1 MERCAFTVG
10 KGALLPQDAEARA
23 VLAKLAIG
31 ETVAVEVY
39 RERSLKFS
47 NAVQLIFDRI
57 AQAKGRS
64 IRNIRGWIAAA
75 TGRADLVKIGKRT
88 VLVAHST
95 SPREMGNVEFEAF
108 WDDARDVI
116 LDEIIPTLSPEDA
129 ANIGSM
135 VRQVTSESWPASAPS
150 APTAPRRAD
159 GADAEDQP

>member
-1 MERCAFTVG
+1 MERVTFTVA
-10 KGALLPQDAEARA
+10 KGALLPQGEEARA
-23 VLAKLAIG
+23 VFDKLAIG

-47 NAVQLIFDRI
+47 KAVQLIFDRI
-57 AQAKGRS
+57 AQAKGHS
-64 IRNIRGWIAAA
+64 IRNVRGWIAAA
-75 TGRADLVKIGKRT
+75 TGRADLVKLGKRS

-135 VRQVTSESWPASAPS
+135 VRQLTSESWPASAP
-150 APTAPRRAD
+150 AAATAPRPAS
-159 GADAEDQP
+159 GADAEDQR